1 MDHKDIRTLR
11 ILEEIDKRQTPSQ
24 RDLANELNISLGLV
38 NSFIKRLTNK
48 GYFKIVNIQ
57 RNRVKYLLTPQGVAE
72 KTRLTYEY
80 VKLSYQFYGDARQ
93 KLRNLYKELE
103 VEGSNLILF
112 YGAGDLAEIAYISTQ
127 GTSIRLVGV
136 IDGYLTGKD
145 FFEYTILDPEELPRL
160 TYDKILITN
169 IDSIEDVY
177 TSIISKGISDR
188 KIVTIQYAGYPYT
201 QSEQVKCEVSRHAK

>member
-11 ILEEIDKRQTPSQ
+11 LLEEIDKGQTPSQ

-38 NSFIKRLTNK
+38 NSFIKRLANK

-80 VKLSYQFYGDARQ
+80 VKLSYQFYSDARQ

-112 YGAGDLAEIAYISTQ
+112 YGAGDLAEIAYVSAQ
-127 GTSIRLVGV
+127 GTSIKLVAV
-136 IDGYLTGKD
+136 IDGYLKGKD
-145 FFEYTILDPEELPRL
+145 FFEYTILDPEELPGL
-160 TYDKILITN
+160 TFDKILITS
-169 IDSIEDVY
+169 IDSIDAVY
-177 TSIISKGISDR
+177 HSIIRKGISDR
-188 KIVTIQYAGYPYT
+188 KIVTIQ
-201 QSEQVKCEVSRHAK
+201 